1 MYVQNLLLALKL
13 NFSFIQIKTDK
24 IMIFFV
30 CVCLFKKVSVW
41 VMCLLKYFLD
51 CFSAKR
57 W

>member
-30 CVCLFKKVSVW
+30 CVSV
-41 VMCLLKYFLD
+41 
-51 CFSAKR
+51 
-57 W
+57 